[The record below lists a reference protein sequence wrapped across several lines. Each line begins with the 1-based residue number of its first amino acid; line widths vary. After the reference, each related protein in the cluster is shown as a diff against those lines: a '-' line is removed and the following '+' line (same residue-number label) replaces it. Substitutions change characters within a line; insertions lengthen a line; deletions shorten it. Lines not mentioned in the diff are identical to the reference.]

1 MKEDLAIARNSLM
14 ALQAENLA
22 LRRTA
27 QYSAGSSQGNN
38 NANVHDHV
46 DPEMA
51 EALGL
56 EKRKRHDI
64 ERELE
69 IQVIRLS
76 CNFSGHVI
84 TNQYAMYSI
93 KI

>member
-22 LRRTA
+22 LRR
-27 QYSAGSSQGNN
+27 SSQHGHSD
-38 NANVHDHV
+38 ASHLFDRI

-51 EALGL
+51 EALAT
-56 EKRKRHDI
+56 EKKKRREI

-69 IQVIRLS
+69 IQVTKSHL
-76 CNFSGHVI
+76 
-84 TNQYAMYSI
+84 
-93 KI
+93 